1 MPGWGFWMFLMVSL
15 STLAMAV
22 KFAVRPTER
31 TLTILRPMCAA
42 ATFATVAS
50 FCLGLVNGLMGLSY
64 NLARP
69 ADAAAVLPL
78 WRTIVPGVVTGVAE
92 ALMGLVLGSTLLTIS
107 WLLVAVGLRR
117 QA

>member
-1 MPGWGFWMFLMVSL
+1 MPGWGFWMFLAVSL
-15 STLAMAV
+15 ATLAAAV
-22 KFAVRPTER
+22 GFALRPTEHR
-31 TLTILRPMCAA
+31 LTVLRPMCAA

-50 FCLGLVNGLMGLSY
+50 FCLGMTNALTALS
-64 NLARP
+64 LFLGHAT
-69 ADAAAVLPL
+69 DAVTMFPM
-78 WRTIVPGVVTGVAE
+78 WPRVVRGIAE

>member
-1 MPGWGFWMFLMVSL
+1 MPGWGFWMFLLVSL
-15 STLAMAV
+15 ATLAMAV
-22 KFAVRPTER
+22 GFALRPTER
-31 TLTILRPMCAA
+31 KLTVLRPMCAA

-50 FCLGLVNGLMGLSY
+50 FCLGMTNGLIGLSY
-64 NLARP
+64 ALERAT
-69 ADAAAVLPL
+69 DATAVFPM
-78 WRTIVPGVVTGVAE
+78 WHGIVVGVAQ

>member
-1 MPGWGFWMFLMVSL
+1 MPGWGFWMFLLVSL
-15 STLAMAV
+15 ATLATAIR
-22 KFAVRPTER
+22 FAVRPTER
-31 TLTILRPMCAA
+31 TLAVLRPMCAA

-50 FCLGLVNGLMGLSY
+50 FCLGLVNGLIGLSY
-64 NLARP
+64 HLARA
-69 ADAAAVLPL
+69 ADTAAVFPL
-78 WRTIVPGVVTGVAE
+78 WRTIVTGVAE